1 MRMEDPKDSR
11 DRERSKISCQDV
23 LELYSSKQA
32 FHSGLNYGNRQARE
46 ATSQFSQSNLTS

>member
-32 FHSGLNYGNRQARE
+32 FHSGLNYGNKQARE